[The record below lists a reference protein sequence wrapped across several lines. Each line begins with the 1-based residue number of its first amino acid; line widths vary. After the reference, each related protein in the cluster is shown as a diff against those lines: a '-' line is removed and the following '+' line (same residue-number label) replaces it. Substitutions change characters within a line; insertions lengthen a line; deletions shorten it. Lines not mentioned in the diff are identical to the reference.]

1 MNLWKIVQRLPS
13 PIWSRKAHSGMNPKE
28 AKSAGSTR
36 SSTSMSFPFGV
47 KNGIKPAEEGVEVV
61 GDPDSRFRSDLSFL
75 ATKGA
80 LKPID

>member
-1 MNLWKIVQRLPS
+1 
-13 PIWSRKAHSGMNPKE
+13 MNPKE

-47 KNGIKPAEEGVEVV
+47 KNGINPAEDAVKV
-61 GDPDSRFRSDLSFL
+61 GCDPDSRFSSDLSFL

-80 LKPID
+80 LKPIDYQELVNDFSLIILSH